1 MAAKAP
7 SDDAVGGVSQMTG
20 LQFMIDDIL
29 LSLPV
34 DEDGGTQF
42 PSRGDSFSFLHQI
55 SKICATSLPSQASHF
70 HTA

>member
-1 MAAKAP
+1 MLEADFKGKEPFCGRLMAAKAP

-42 PSRGDSFSFLHQI
+42 PS
-55 SKICATSLPSQASHF
+55 
-70 HTA
+70 

>member
-42 PSRGDSFSFLHQI
+42 PS
-55 SKICATSLPSQASHF
+55 
-70 HTA
+70 